1 MILQVL
7 FGFLTFSAI
16 GSANANANANAN
28 TNACYGSNVTST
40 PSVDYRPVPWGTP
53 SVHFSSLNGTL
64 TTCCDSLDEIR
75 TALDVIDDQILDLLN
90 QRFVPRPMIFSS
102 IVDVNTFTHR
112 AAYVRE
118 ATRFK
123 STRAS
128 VNVPSRNEAVI
139 RQAEQ
144 QAVHIGVPVT
154 IARAAMGAI
163 LNSSVPF
170 EQCIFDAYD
179 Q

>member
-1 MILQVL
+1 MFQVL
-7 FGFLTFSAI
+7 FGGLTLSTAI
-16 GSANANANANAN
+16 GSAANANVN
-28 TNACYGSNVTST
+28 TNACYGSNVIST
-40 PSVDYRPVPWGTP
+40 PSEDHRP
-53 SVHFSSLNGTL
+53 
-64 TTCCDSLDEIR
+64 IR
-75 TALDVIDDQILDLLN
+75 TALDDIDDQILDLLN
-90 QRFVPRPMIFSS
+90 Q
-102 IVDVNTFTHR
+102 R

-128 VNVPSRNEAVI
+128 VNVPSRNEAVLK
-139 RQAEQ
+139 QAEQ

-154 IARAAMGAI
+154 IARAAIGAI

-170 EQCIFDAYD
+170 EECIFDAYT

>member
-1 MILQVL
+1 MISRVL
-7 FGFLTFSAI
+7 FGFLTLSTAI
-16 GSANANANANAN
+16 GSTTNANVN
-28 TNACYGSNVTST
+28 NACYGSNVSSA
-40 PSVDYRPVPWGTP
+40 PSADHRPVPWGTP
-53 SVHFSSLNGTL
+53 SVHFSSLNGTI

-75 TALDVIDDQILDLLN
+75 TALDDIDDQILDLLN
-90 QRFVPRPMIFSS
+90 R
-102 IVDVNTFTHR
+102 R

-123 STRAS
+123 SSRAS
-128 VNVPSRNEAVI
+128 VNVPSRNEAVLK
-139 RQAEQ
+139 QAEQ

-154 IARAAMGAI
+154 IARAAIGAI

-170 EQCIFDAYD
+170 EQCIFDAYN

>member
-90 QRFVPRPMIFSS
+90 QR
-102 IVDVNTFTHR
+102 

>member
-1 MILQVL
+1 MIFQV
-7 FGFLTFSAI
+7 FGFLFISAI
-16 GSANANANANAN
+16 AASID
-28 TNACYGSNVTST
+28 TNACYGSNVISA
-40 PSVDYRPVPWGTP
+40 PSADHRPVPWGTP

-64 TTCCDSLDEIR
+64 TACCDSLDEIR
-75 TALDVIDDQILDLLN
+75 SALDDIDNQILDLLN
-90 QRFVPRPMIFSS
+90 Q
-102 IVDVNTFTHR
+102 R

-123 STRAS
+123 PTRDS
-128 VNVPSRNEAVI
+128 VNVPSRNEAVLK
-139 RQAEQ
+139 QAEE

-154 IARAAMGAI
+154 IARAAIGAI

-170 EQCIFDAYD
+170 EECIFDSYD

>member
-1 MILQVL
+1 MLFHIVL
-7 FGFLTFSAI
+7 SLLPAAI
-16 GSANANANANAN
+16 TAATANKGINPSD
-28 TNACYGSNVTST
+28 TCYSPAVTST
-40 PSVDYRPVPWGTP
+40 PSTDNRQTPWGSP

-75 TALDVIDDQILDLLN
+75 TALDDIDDQLLILLN
-90 QRFVPRPMIFSS
+90 Q
-102 IVDVNTFTHR
+102 R

-123 STRAS
+123 STREA
-128 VNVPSRNEAVI
+128 VNDPERNEAVI
-139 RQAEQ
+139 QQAEQ

-154 IARAAMGAI
+154 IARAAMEAI
-163 LNSSVPF
+163 LDSSVAF
-170 EQCIFDAYD
+170 EQCIFDTFD

>member
-1 MILQVL
+1 MP
-7 FGFLTFSAI
+7 FLLVAFLALAVA
-16 GSANANANANAN
+16 GSIANASTN
-28 TNACYGSNVTST
+28 TCYGSNVIST
-40 PSVDYRPVPWGTP
+40 PSADHRPVPWGTP
-53 SVHFSSLNGTL
+53 SVHFSSNGTP

-75 TALDVIDDQILDLLN
+75 TALDDIDNEILSLLN
-90 QRFVPRPMIFSS
+90 R
-102 IVDVNTFTHR
+102 R

-128 VNVPSRNEAVI
+128 VNVPSRNEAVLK
-139 RQAEQ
+139 QAEQ
-144 QAVHIGVPVT
+144 QAVEIGVPVT

-170 EQCIFDAYD
+170 EECIFDAYVE
-179 Q
+179 